1 MAWSSLGDS
10 AWMFEAAG
18 AAPVERL
25 ARVLELAARLEA
37 TRIPEARDIVSSFE
51 TLAVHFDPAHGGR
64 ALDWLTT
71 QAPPAGK
78 GVLSAGKLIEV
89 PVAYEVDEKVSAA
102 LNLPP
107 DEIVRLHSGALYT
120 VAAVG
125 FSPGFPYL
133 TGLPERLHLPRRA
146 TPRRV
151 AAGSVAIAGNQAGIY
166 PSDSQGG
173 WHVLG
178 RTDLE
183 LFDPNRAEPALLQPG
198 DCLKFVPKEHLLS
211 NKLIPDVV
219 DEVAGFEVLEPGV
232 LTTVQDC
239 GRPGFQKIGV
249 SPGGAA
255 DPVAARVANMLV
267 GNPDK
272 AALLECC
279 VNGPVLRFLRDVRA
293 AWVGWAD
300 ARGGR
305 PVDLTAGAVLDLRG
319 RMASAYGYLA
329 IAGGIDV
336 PEVLGSRATDLRAG
350 FGGWQGRGLRAG
362 DRLPLGKPQSGPPP
376 GAWRVGWPRTE
387 MVNGALELRFLK
399 GMQSTWFTD
408 DALENFHGSIYQLS
422 PFSDRMGA
430 RLDGPLLERAGAGE
444 LISQPVVAGSV
455 QVPPYGRPIVLLA
468 ERQTIGGYPQIGHV
482 ISADVPKLARAQ
494 SGTRLRFR
502 EVSLDEARAA
512 WIEARRE
519 EALLQAGLELID

>member
-1 MAWSSLGDS
+1 MAWSALGDS
-10 AWMFEAAG
+10 AWIFEAAG
-18 AAPVERL
+18 TDPGERL

-37 TRIPEARDIVSSFE
+37 TRIAEARDIVSSFE
-51 TLAVHFDPAHGGR
+51 TVAVHFDPAYGGR
-64 ALDWLTT
+64 VLDWLIS
-71 QAPPAGK
+71 QPPPSGK
-78 GVLSAGKLIEV
+78 GASSGGRLIEV
-89 PVAYEVDEKVSAA
+89 PVAYEVDEQVAAA
-102 LNLPP
+102 LDLTP
-107 DEIVRLHSGALYT
+107 DEIVRLHSGTCYT

-133 TGLPERLHLPRRA
+133 TGLPERLRLPRRA
-146 TPRRV
+146 TPRQV

-166 PSDSQGG
+166 PFDSQGG

-183 LFDPNRAEPALLQPG
+183 MFDPGRAEPALLQPG
-198 DCLKFVPKEHLLS
+198 DRLKFVPTDHLLS
-211 NKLIPDVV
+211 NKKIPADTNAA
-219 DEVAGFEVLEPGV
+219 AGFEVLEPGV
-232 LTTVQDC
+232 LTTVQDS

-267 GNPDK
+267 GNPED

-279 VNGPVLRFLRDVRA
+279 VSGPVLRFLRDVRL

-305 PVDLTAGAVLDLRG
+305 PIDLTAGAALDLRG
-319 RMASAYGYLA
+319 RMMSSCVYLA

-350 FGGWQGRGLRAG
+350 FGGWHGRGLRAG
-362 DRLPLGKPQSGPPP
+362 DRLPLGSPLPGPPP
-376 GAWRVGWPRTE
+376 GAWRVGWPRAE
-387 MVNGALELRFLK
+387 MVDGMLELRFLR
-399 GMQSTWFTD
+399 GMQATWFTD
-408 DALENFHGSIYQLS
+408 DALETFRKSIYQLS

-430 RLDGPLLERAGAGE
+430 RLDGPLPARAHAGE
-444 LISQPVVAGSV
+444 MVSQPVVAGSV
-455 QVPPYGRPIVLLA
+455 QVPPDGRPIVLLA

-482 ISADVPKLARAQ
+482 ISADVPKLARALP
-494 SGTRLRFR
+494 GTRLRFR
-502 EVSLDEARAA
+502 EVSLEEARAA
-512 WIEARRE
+512 WLDARHEA
-519 EALLQAGLELID
+519 ALLQAGLNFIR